1 MWYKIADFVLKYK
14 IILLVIILGLTT
26 FMGFQARKV
35 ELSYDFTNAIPTN
48 NPQYIKYQNL
58 IKTFGA
64 DANTV
69 LIAVPTDKLKNK
81 ETLKDFIQLNEELK
95 QVKYVLN
102 VLSLSNAVNITKDS
116 LGKLAAPQ
124 IYPNIDSLD
133 YYNLDSIQ
141 TAFYNL
147 PFYKGLLYNN
157 DNTVSIIAVQINKD
171 VLRTKGRTTVIN
183 GIKEVI
189 QRFETKHNIELNYSG
204 LPFIRTETA
213 NIVQHE
219 LTLFLV
225 LSFLLTAIILL
236 LFFRSL
242 LAVLISMIVVGIGVI
257 LSFGTIQ
264 LLGYKLTILTGI
276 IPPLIVVIGIPNCVY
291 FLNKYHLEYAAT
303 ENKIL
308 SLRNMV
314 GKMSIVT
321 LFTNLTTAIGF
332 GVFFFTKSVILK
344 EFGLVAGIN
353 ILVLFIISLI
363 IIPAVYSLLPSP
375 NTRHTSYLDSKPVNK
390 VLDSVTLMVFK
401 KRYIVYIATSIIAA
415 IAIWGVTLL
424 RAEGF
429 IVDDLP
435 KNNKIYTDLKFFEKN
450 FKGVMPLEIVI
461 DTKKKFGAV
470 NSLALWQKIDSL
482 GNMLE
487 SYPEIGSGL
496 TLIKGVKFARQG
508 FMGGEESQY
517 RLPNSMEFGQIKGYL
532 VSSINKMRKNEAAD
546 TTRIAKLLTSFLD
559 KDAQRVR
566 LSVNIADIGSVEM
579 PKLLAEIQPKAEAIF
594 ADDDVEL
601 TFTGASITFLEGST
615 FIINS
620 LKESLVLAFL
630 MIVVCMI
637 ILFRNWK
644 MVIIAIITNL
654 IPLAITAG
662 IMGFLDIPLKPSTVL
677 VFSLALGITVD
688 VTIRFLT
695 NFKQELI
702 LHKYNIKYTLRST
715 IQDTGLSIIL
725 TTLILVAGF
734 GVFVVS
740 NFDGTKALG
749 FLTSITLFL
758 SMVFNLTLLPAL
770 MLWMEKAKNKKS
782 SLSGKL

>member
-1 MWYKIADFVLKYK
+1 MWYKIADFILKYK
-14 IILLVIILGLTT
+14 IILLVIILGLTAY
-26 FMGFQARKV
+26 MGFQARKV

-48 NPQYIKYQNL
+48 NPKYIEYQKL

-69 LIAVPTDKLKNK
+69 LIAVPTEKLQNK
-81 ETLKDFIQLNEELK
+81 ETFKDFVQFNEELK
-95 QVKYVLN
+95 KVQYVLN
-102 VLSLSNAVNITKDS
+102 VLSLSNAVAITKDS
-116 LGKLAAPQ
+116 LGKLAAPK
-124 IYPNIDSLD
+124 IYPNADSLQ
-133 YYNLDSIQ
+133 YHNLDSIQ
-141 TAFYNL
+141 NEFYNL

-157 DNTVSIIAVQINKD
+157 DNTVSIIAVLIDKD
-171 VLRTKGRTTVIN
+171 VLRTKERTTVIN
-183 GIKEVI
+183 DIKEVLHK
-189 QRFETKHNIELNYSG
+189 FEAKHNIELNYSG

-213 NIVQHE
+213 NIVQRE

-225 LSFLLTAIILL
+225 LSFVLTAVILL
-236 LFFRSL
+236 LFFRSF
-242 LAVLISMIVVGIGVI
+242 LAVLISMVVVAVGVI
-257 LSFGTIQ
+257 FAFGTIA
-264 LLGYKLTILTGI
+264 LMGYKLTILTGI

-291 FLNKYHLEYAAT
+291 FLNKYHSEYAAT
-303 ENKIL
+303 EDKML
-308 SLRNMV
+308 SLKNMV

-321 LFTNLTTAIGF
+321 LFTNLTAAIGF

-344 EFGLVAGIN
+344 EFGLVAGLN
-353 ILVLFIISLI
+353 LMVLFVVSLI
-363 IIPAVYSLLPSP
+363 IIPAIYSMLPPP
-375 NTRHTSYLDSKPVNK
+375 NTRHTRYLDSKIVNK
-390 VLDSVTLMVFK
+390 VLDSVALMVFK
-401 KRYIVYIATSIIAA
+401 KRNIVYITTTIITAL
-415 IAIWGVTLL
+415 AIWGITLL

-508 FMGGEESQY
+508 FMGGDVEQY
-517 RLPNSMEFGQIKGYL
+517 RLPNSLEFGQIKGYL
-532 VSSINKMRKNEAAD
+532 ISSINKMRKSETAD
-546 TTRIAKLLTSFLD
+546 TAQLTKLLTSFLD
-559 KDAQRVR
+559 KDAQKIR
-566 LSVNIADIGSVEM
+566 LSVNIADIGSVAM
-579 PKLLAEIQPKAEAIF
+579 PKLLAEIQPKAESIF
-594 ADDDVEL
+594 ADEDVDL

-620 LKESLVLAFL
+620 LKESLALAFL
-630 MIVVCMI
+630 MIVVCMMM
-637 ILFRNWK
+637 LFRNWK
-644 MVIIAIITNL
+644 MVLIAIITNL

-695 NFKQELI
+695 NFKQELSQ
-702 LHKYNIKYTLRST
+702 HNYNIKYTLRST
-715 IQDTGLSIIL
+715 IQDTGLSIIF

-734 GVFVVS
+734 AVFMIS

-749 FLTSITLFL
+749 FLTSITLLL
-758 SMVFNLTLLPAL
+758 SMVFNLTLLPTL
-770 MLWMEKAKNKKS
+770 MLWMEKAKNKKEMAE
-782 SLSGKL
+782 